1 MKTFLTIDSEARL
14 EVSDLD
20 NKDFEKLVLDINAD
34 YDGSVKSFAEFLSV
48 NGIESVTT
56 SSTIDFSDEYGIDEE
71 MLESFLNSVSN
82 SVLLFHLSKYE
93 VIQMAAPILHFETLE
108 TEGDAREAY
117 AAWMKDM
124 EGVTIESSTEHIIE
138 KGLDLEVEDLPF

>member
-1 MKTFLTIDSEARL
+1 MKPFLTIDEKSRL
-14 EVSDLD
+14 ELSDLD
-20 NKDFEKLVLDINAD
+20 NKNNKPIIFDINSD

-71 MLESFLNSVSN
+71 MMESFLDSVSN
-82 SVLLFHLSKYE
+82 YE
-93 VIQMAAPILHFETLE
+93 VIQMAAPIIHVETLE

-124 EGVTIESSTEHIIE
+124 EGVTIESNTEYIIE
-138 KGLDLEVEDLPF
+138 KGLDLEVEELPF